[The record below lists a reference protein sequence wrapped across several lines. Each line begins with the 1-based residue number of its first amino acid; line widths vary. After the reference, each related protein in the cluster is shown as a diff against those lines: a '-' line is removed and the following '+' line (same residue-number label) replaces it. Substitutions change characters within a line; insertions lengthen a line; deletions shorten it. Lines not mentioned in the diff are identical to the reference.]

1 MRASD
6 NEMQRLTDNIVDM
19 LTAGNRPIRILL
31 FGGIFLA
38 WLIMTILAKI
48 FGVNTNVDGDI
59 NFSYVILIMISL
71 FTGFGAS
78 YALVNFLDARKRQR
92 ERQK

>member
-1 MRASD
+1 
-6 NEMQRLTDNIVDM
+6 MQRLIDKIVDV

-38 WLIMTILAKI
+38 WLIMTLLAKI
-48 FGVNTNVDGDI
+48 FGVNTNIDEDI
-59 NFSYVILIMISL
+59 NLPYVILVMISL

-78 YALVNFLDARKRQR
+78 YALVDFLDARKRQR
-92 ERQK
+92 EEGERR